1 MIRKDLLHITKDY
14 FKAQD
19 IPTVDADLLL
29 AHLLGCNR
37 GEVQLRLMKL
47 DDEQTRELDREL
59 RRLVLRRQTG
69 EPTQYIIGTAP
80 FRYLNLHVGTGV
92 LIPRPE
98 TESLVELV
106 KSHVSDLDP
115 ATLIK
120 PVEIIDLGSG
130 SGAIAISLAT
140 EDCGK
145 QVDLTAVERSPEACE
160 WLERNVVATGAKV
173 RIVCDDVVT
182 ACLDERFDV
191 VVANPP
197 YIPDSELLPINVRFE
212 PEAALFGGKGDG
224 MSIPLLFIEAA
235 TRLLKCGG
243 FVAFEHHESQAAAM
257 LQALSTDY
265 TEIKSSHDLTG
276 RPRFTT
282 AFRKKRE

>member
-29 AHLLGCNR
+29 AHLLGCNK
-37 GEVQLRLMKL
+37 GEIQLKLLKL
-47 DDEQTRELDREL
+47 DDEQTREVDREL
-59 RRLVLRRQTG
+59 RRLVLRRQNG

-80 FRYLNLHVGTGV
+80 FRYLNLKVGPGV

-106 KSHVSDLDP
+106 KVRIAEIDP
-115 ATLIK
+115 ATLVK
-120 PVEIIDLGSG
+120 PVEIIDLGAG
-130 SGAIAISLAT
+130 SGCVAISLAT

-145 QVDLTAVERSPEACE
+145 EVDVTAVEKSPEAFE
-160 WLERNVVATGAKV
+160 WLEANVIATGAKV
-173 RIVCDDVVT
+173 KTLLGDVATTCDD
-182 ACLDERFDV
+182 DRFDI

-197 YIPDSELLPINVRFE
+197 YIPKMQILPINVRFE
-212 PEAALFGGKGDG
+212 PAEALFGGAVDG
-224 MSIPLLFIEAA
+224 MEIPNHFIAA
-235 TRLLKCGG
+235 SARLLKCGG
-243 FVAFEHHESQAAAM
+243 FVAIEHHESQEALMVAA
-257 LQALSTDY
+257 LESDF
-265 TEIKSSHDLTG
+265 TEIKSVKDLTG

-282 AFRKKRE
+282 GIRKKR

>member
-29 AHLLGCNR
+29 AHLLGCNK
-37 GEVQLRLMKL
+37 GELQLKLLKL
-47 DDEQTRELDREL
+47 DDEQTREVDREL
-59 RRLVLRRQTG
+59 RRLVLRRQNG

-80 FRYLNLHVGTGV
+80 FRYLNLKVGPGV

-106 KSHVSDLDP
+106 KVRIAEIDP
-115 ATLIK
+115 ATLVK
-120 PVEIIDLGSG
+120 PVEIIDLGAG
-130 SGAIAISLAT
+130 SGCVAISLAT

-145 QVDLTAVERSPEACE
+145 EVDVTAVEKSPEAFE
-160 WLERNVVATGAKV
+160 WLEANVVGTGARV
-173 RIVCDDVVT
+173 RTILADV
-182 ACLDERFDV
+182 ADAAEDERFDI

-197 YIPDSELLPINVRFE
+197 YIPRDQILPINLRFE
-212 PEAALFGGKGDG
+212 PEGALFGGPDNG
-224 MSIPLLFIEAA
+224 MALPRHFIAAA

-243 FVAFEHHESQAAAM
+243 FVAIEHHESQEALMVAA
-257 LQALSTDY
+257 LDSDY
-265 TEIKSSHDLTG
+265 TDIKSVRDLAG

-282 AFRKKRE
+282 GIRKQR